1 MKSARAEQEE
11 KVKHFLSKVKPI
23 NTMVR
28 KASLE
33 DKTESGSPKKKKIKK
48 MLSFKWFRV
57 FFIVL

>member
-33 DKTESGSPKKKKIKK
+33 DKIESGSPKKKKIKK
-48 MLSFKWFRV
+48 MLSFK
-57 FFIVL
+57 